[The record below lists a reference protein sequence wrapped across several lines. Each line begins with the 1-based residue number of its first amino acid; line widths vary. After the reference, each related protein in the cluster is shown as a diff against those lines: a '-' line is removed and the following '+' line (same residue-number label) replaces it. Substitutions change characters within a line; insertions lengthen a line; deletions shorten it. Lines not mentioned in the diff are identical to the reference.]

1 MDSIIRLIVTNR
13 SLSLLFLLITAAYQI
28 EDWRSGRPGAKNPV
42 EQGGVGLVESKTTT
56 QIGEAFAGLRVDK
69 LEYDP
74 DDPLLAGM
82 SGYLLP
88 FVIVSV
94 HLLVV
99 LVGAAYMAR
108 PKKRTTSTGS
118 MV

>member
-1 MDSIIRLIVTNR
+1 MNNRTTSVIPRFSSI
-13 SLSLLFLLITAAYQI
+13 
-28 EDWRSGRPGAKNPV
+28 
-42 EQGGVGLVESKTTT
+42 
-56 QIGEAFAGLRVDK
+56 RV
-69 LEYDP
+69 LAWSTV
-74 DDPLLAGM
+74 LLAGM

-108 PKKRTTSTGS
+108 TKKRATSTGS

>member
-1 MDSIIRLIVTNR
+1 MT
-13 SLSLLFLLITAAYQI
+13 I
-28 EDWRSGRPGAKNPV
+28 ED
-42 EQGGVGLVESKTTT
+42 SKTSS
-56 QIGEAFAGLRVDK
+56 QIGLAFTGVRVDK
-69 LEYDP
+69 LEQENDQ
-74 DDPLLAGM
+74 LAAGM

-108 PKKRTTSTGS
+108 TKRRATATGA
-118 MV
+118 VG